1 MSQDPTKVSLPWNLA
16 QVCIRTY
23 YYLALSQK
31 DGELSN
37 SRIWLAELNIEGG
50 SAKKPDEEKSKEEE
64 QNLADLNSA
73 HCSSQAKCQ
82 YKPVTQIKLF
92 LFAPC
97 VQKPLRSVCTHDP
110 LGKILDTDPVLG

>member
-1 MSQDPTKVSLPWNLA
+1 MT
-16 QVCIRTY
+16 
-23 YYLALSQK
+23 
-31 DGELSN
+31 
-37 SRIWLAELNIEGG
+37 ELNIEGG
-50 SAKKPDEEKSKEEE
+50 SAKKPDEKKSKEDQ

-97 VQKPLRSVCTHDP
+97 VQKPLRLVCTHDP
-110 LGKILDTDPVLG
+110 LGKIHRYRPRARLIRAKYYMIITVDLG